1 MKPSKKIILGLP
13 LFIITSC
20 NQPIDQPEKLEHL
33 TAPEPIVQQGD
44 MFILEAVPHQNVVRI
59 IPPKKS
65 NFEFPDTSVTP
76 EVFKTGD
83 FNADGKKDILVYL
96 GACGTG
102 GCMYALF
109 LRRNKQFFI
118 LAFLD
123 YLKNPEFKIEKD
135 GLWTIESYEELE
147 PYNPSRIQK
156 TVFKFDQ
163 DSYHYQVDSSFVLS
177 NGEIE

>member
-1 MKPSKKIILGLP
+1 MKVSIVLVGLFMLLSCERKLDWKSDGKNLEIP
-13 LFIITSC
+13 KPAKQEGNGFFII
-20 NQPIDQPEKLEHL
+20 NMQPNSNMVE
-33 TAPEPIVQQGD
+33 V
-44 MFILEAVPHQNVVRI
+44 
-59 IPPKKS
+59 IPPK
-65 NFEFPDTSVTP
+65 NLDFELPDSSAIIERV
-76 EVFKTGD
+76 KLGD
-83 FNADGKKDILVYL
+83 FNADRKEDVLVFL
-96 GACGTG
+96 GACGTA

-109 LRRNKQFFI
+109 LRQNKQFFK
-118 LAFLD
+118 LVFLD

-156 TVFKFDQ
+156 TMFKFDQ

>member
-1 MKPSKKIILGLP
+1 
-13 LFIITSC
+13 
-20 NQPIDQPEKLEHL
+20 
-33 TAPEPIVQQGD
+33 
-44 MFILEAVPHQNVVRI
+44 
-59 IPPKKS
+59 
-65 NFEFPDTSVTP
+65 
-76 EVFKTGD
+76 
-83 FNADGKKDILVYL
+83 
-96 GACGTG
+96 
-102 GCMYALF
+102 MYALF
-109 LRRNKQFFI
+109 LRQNKQFFK

-156 TVFKFDQ
+156 TMFKFDQ